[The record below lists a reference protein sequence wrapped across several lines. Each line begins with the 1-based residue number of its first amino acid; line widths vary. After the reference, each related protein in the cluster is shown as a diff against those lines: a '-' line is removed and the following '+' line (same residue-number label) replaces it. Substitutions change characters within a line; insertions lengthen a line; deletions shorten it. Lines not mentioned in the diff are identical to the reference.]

1 MMTSKFSKGLTLFS
15 AAYLILFA
23 LFLIIL
29 GWVNPLFDG
38 EAEIVMFALFY
49 CCGLIPVGFFSTS
62 WLLWSGREKLSNILI
77 WFSFQILFVL
87 SMAMYDSAF
96 LGLLF
101 STLLIVIFP
110 LLGIVDFFFAK
121 NNGYS
126 LRFIGW
132 GSVGIIWSIL
142 LMWRFKGNLIDEY
155 IDTLVT
161 GSNSLWLLNALMY
174 GFGWMVIAGV
184 ISFVFELISVLSKEY
199 HAG

>member
-1 MMTSKFSKGLTLFS
+1 MMNNFSKWLSPFS

-29 GWVNPLFDG
+29 GWANPSLG
-38 EAEIVMFALFY
+38 ESGLVIFALFY
-49 CCGLIPVGFFSTS
+49 CCGLIPVGFFSAA
-62 WLLWSGREKLSNILI
+62 WLLWSGREKLSSILI

-87 SMAMYDSAF
+87 SIALYDSAF

-110 LLGIVDFFFAK
+110 LIGIVNFIFAK
-121 NNGYS
+121 KNGYS

-132 GSVGIIWSIL
+132 GSVSLIWSIL
-142 LMWRFKGNLIDEY
+142 LMWRFKGNLVDEY

-184 ISFVFELISVLSKEY
+184 ISFIFEVISVLSKEY
-199 HAG
+199 QAK

>member
-1 MMTSKFSKGLTLFS
+1 MMNNFSKRLTLFS
-15 AAYLILFA
+15 ATYLIVFA

-29 GWVNPLFDG
+29 GWANPSLG
-38 EAEIVMFALFY
+38 ESGLVIFALFY
-49 CCGLIPVGFFSTS
+49 CCGLIPVGFFSAV
-62 WLLWSGREKLSNILI
+62 WLLCSGREKLSNIMI

-110 LLGIVDFFFAK
+110 LMGVVNFFFAK
-121 NNGYS
+121 KNGYS

-132 GSVGIIWSIL
+132 GSVGIVWSIL
-142 LMWRFKGNLIDEY
+142 LIWRFKGNLVDEY
-155 IDTLVT
+155 INTLLT

-174 GFGWMVIAGV
+174 GFGWMVVAG
-184 ISFVFELISVLSKEY
+184 IFSFIVELIGVLSREY
-199 HAG
+199 YAK